1 MLSSELGAESP
12 PTVKIGSST
21 VVVVELTV
29 VVVPLTVKFP
39 VTAKFTITVTLS
51 GRLTVIVWPLALV
64 SISFV
69 VPAIVKDCELRSI
82 APVPESPRNLNLLL

>member
-1 MLSSELGAESP
+1 MLSSEPGALSP

-29 VVVPLTVKFP
+29 VVVPLTVRFP
-39 VTAKFTITVTLS
+39 VTVRLFPTVTSS
-51 GRLTVIVWPLALV
+51 GKPTVIVCPLAEV

-69 VPAIVKDCELRSI
+69 VPAIVSDCESRST
-82 APVPESPRNLNLLL
+82 APVPESPEKSKS